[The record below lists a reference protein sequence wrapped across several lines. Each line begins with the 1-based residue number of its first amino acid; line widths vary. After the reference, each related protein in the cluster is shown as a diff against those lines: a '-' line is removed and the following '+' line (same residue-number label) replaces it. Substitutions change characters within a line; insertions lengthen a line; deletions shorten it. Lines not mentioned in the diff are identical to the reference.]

1 MVLERN
7 ANKPAT
13 KRQLFALFLASKA
26 AGRTHDYREDGLT
39 MQQASE
45 LLVKFNGTKV
55 SMQINK
61 SAKPKRKVSAD
72 EQLKSDFREYV
83 ENHYVNAAVST
94 LERVLK
100 QVSIVA
106 DDPATT
112 KKPKQY
118 IFFGS
123 GCSVGWLTWDKRNKK
138 GEKIQ
143 KLSYEMHRYAISLVA
158 AKLGRKK
165 VNDLQRM
172 GAPIGAILSQDYEM
186 NQLWL
191 HIERGFMEKC
201 GVKNIQTHIHYD

>member
-1 MVLERN
+1 MVRTEN
-7 ANKPAT
+7 ASKPAT
-13 KRQLFALFLASKA
+13 KRQLWALFLASKN
-26 AGRTHDYREDGLT
+26 AGRAHDYREDGLT

-45 LLVKFNGTKV
+45 LLDKFKSGATTATATP
-55 SMQINK
+55 QK
-61 SAKPKRKVSAD
+61 SARVSAD
-72 EQLKSDFREYV
+72 EQLERDFREYV
-83 ENHYVNAAVST
+83 EAHYVNAAVKQ
-94 LERVLK
+94 LEQVLK

-165 VNDLQRM
+165 ANDLQRM

>member
-1 MVLERN
+1 MVRTEN
-7 ANKPAT
+7 ASKPAT
-13 KRQLFALFLASKA
+13 KRQLWALFLASKN
-26 AGRTHDYREDGLT
+26 AGRTHDYRNDGLT

-45 LLVKFNGTKV
+45 LLDKFKSGATTATATP
-55 SMQINK
+55 QK
-61 SAKPKRKVSAD
+61 SAMVSAD
-72 EQLKSDFREYV
+72 EQLERDFREYV
-83 ENHYVNAAVST
+83 ENHYVNAAVIT

-138 GEKIQ
+138 GEKIE

-201 GVKNIQTHIHYD
+201 GVKNIKTNIHYD

>member
-1 MVLERN
+1 MVRTEN
-7 ANKPAT
+7 ASKPAT
-13 KRQLFALFLASKA
+13 KRQLWALFLASKN
-26 AGRTHDYREDGLT
+26 AGRTHDYRNDGLT

-45 LLVKFNGTKV
+45 LLDKFKSGTTTATATP
-55 SMQINK
+55 QK
-61 SAKPKRKVSAD
+61 SARVSAD

-83 ENHYVNAAVST
+83 ENHYVNAAVIT

-138 GEKIQ
+138 GEKIE

>member
-1 MVLERN
+1 MVRTEN
-7 ANKPAT
+7 ASKPAT
-13 KRQLFALFLASKA
+13 KRQLWALFLASKN
-26 AGRTHDYREDGLT
+26 AGRTHDYRNDGLT

-45 LLVKFNGTKV
+45 LLDKFKSGATTATATP
-55 SMQINK
+55 QK
-61 SAKPKRKVSAD
+61 SATVSAD

-83 ENHYVNAAVST
+83 ENHYVNAAVKT

-201 GVKNIQTHIHYD
+201 GVKNIKTHIHYD